1 MCRFSRS
8 EFVNGRPHFKS
19 CAADSSAVGVF
30 CICKP
35 TFKSLLYFVSVSCFE
50 INNPAGCRALKTDS
64 CRGIQVPKAP
74 SFILYFKLFSSD
86 LNNETMKLCSI

>member
-30 CICKP
+30 CIC
-35 TFKSLLYFVSVSCFE
+35 FFFE

-74 SFILYFKLFSSD
+74 SFILYFTLFSSD

>member
-30 CICKP
+30 CIC
-35 TFKSLLYFVSVSCFE
+35 LSVSCFE

-74 SFILYFKLFSSD
+74 SFILYFTLFSSD